1 MTHKVSMKG
10 VKKGRGGKRGGI
22 SKKRATAGQRL
33 KKVPMEVLLGEKP
46 LK

>member
-1 MTHKVSMKG
+1 MTHKVGMKG
-10 VKKGRGGKRGGI
+10 VKKVRGAKRGGI
-22 SKKRATAGQRL
+22 SKKRANEGQRL